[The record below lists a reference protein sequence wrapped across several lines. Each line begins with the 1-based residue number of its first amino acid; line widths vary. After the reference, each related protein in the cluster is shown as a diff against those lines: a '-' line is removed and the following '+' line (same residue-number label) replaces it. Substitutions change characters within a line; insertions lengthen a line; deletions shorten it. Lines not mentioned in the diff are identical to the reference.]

1 MCPLPLYFGL
11 IRQKEFKK
19 NSGVMSCHRL
29 SYIVKRWKTLLAF
42 DSWLSTNWT
51 PFLRFYGWQN
61 WPGKA
66 INGKWRKHKLHFVCP
81 WVHSSLLYLVYIFLW
96 NKRLKKK
103 KIPQDYHVRNTV
115 RPNLAGGQHRCI
127 HARER
132 FSQFIVA
139 IMIQEPFDSGLFSI

>member
-1 MCPLPLYFGL
+1 MVSEENINYTLFALESIVAY
-11 IRQKEFKK
+11 
-19 NSGVMSCHRL
+19 
-29 SYIVKRWKTLLAF
+29 YIWCT
-42 DSWLSTNWT
+42 S
-51 PFLRFYGWQN
+51 FYGT
-61 WPGKA
+61 KD
-66 INGKWRKHKLHFVCP
+66 F
-81 WVHSSLLYLVYIFLW
+81 
-96 NKRLKKK
+96 KKK